1 MNIVQIGSNKGSDDL
16 MHIVLENRSEISKLI
31 LVEPLSVHHEQLS
44 RCYQGIP
51 FTIEKIAIVANPNQK
66 EISFY
71 YHRNDG
77 PGYEVASLSREH
89 ILKHAYCNPNLTE
102 SGIVEEK
109 VPCLTVAQ
117 LLDRHQISVV
127 DLLFIDAEGFD
138 DVLIKSIDLNN
149 YNIKN
154 IVYENLHI
162 NKNELESYL
171 KDRGYSITPKWG
183 ANGWSTWAVKQ

>member
-1 MNIVQIGSNKGSDDL
+1 
-16 MHIVLENRSEISKLI
+16 MHIVFENRSQISKLI

-44 RCYQGIP
+44 RCYQGFP
-51 FTIEKIAIVANPNQK
+51 YVMEKVAIVEKMNQK
-66 EISFY
+66 EISFF
-71 YHRNDG
+71 YHINDG

-89 ILKHAYCNPNLTE
+89 ILKHASINPNLTE

-117 LLDRHQISVV
+117 LLDRHQISSV

-138 DVLIKSIDLNN
+138 DVIIKSIDFSRYQIN
-149 YNIKN
+149 N

-162 NKNELESYL
+162 NKNDLENYL
-171 KDRGYSITPKWG
+171 KTRGYSVTPKWG
-183 ANGWSTWAVKQ
+183 KNGWSTWALKQ